1 VQDADVNDGNTFL
14 DKVEVDVNMLCALI
28 LNGVGGEV
36 DDADI
41 VTVDESALRQWS
53 MELLEELPEPTTFS
67 HAIGHEAILNLGARM
82 GDDV

>member
-1 VQDADVNDGNTFL
+1 VQDVDVNDGNTFL

-36 DDADI
+36 DGADI
-41 VTVDESALRQWS
+41 VIVDESALRQWS
-53 MELLEELPEPTTFS
+53 MELREEPPEPTTFS
-67 HAIGHEAILNLGARM
+67 HAIGHEAILNLGTRM